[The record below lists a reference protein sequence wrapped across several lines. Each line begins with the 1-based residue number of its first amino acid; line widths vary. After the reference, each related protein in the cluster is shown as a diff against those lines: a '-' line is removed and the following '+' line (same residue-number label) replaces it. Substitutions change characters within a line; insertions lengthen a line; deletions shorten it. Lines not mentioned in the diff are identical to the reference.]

1 MGPIKVKLPGVG
13 SGAGGQEKTPTGG
26 MPGAAGALGS
36 IGKIQFPTVKPL
48 IKSWNDFKNVHF
60 GPQQGL
66 RINLK

>member
-1 MGPIKVKLPGVG
+1 MQPIKVKLPGTG
-13 SGAGGQEKTPTGG
+13 SSGMERGPAMGAGTAGG
-26 MPGAAGALGS
+26 PLAN
-36 IGKIQFPTVKPL
+36 IGKIAFPTVKPM